1 MYNNKEHDDCIL
13 FYYKYL
19 YKEIEPLCQIKAQ
32 FITNSK
38 ASITFYL
45 II

>member
-13 FYYKYL
+13 FYYEYL
-19 YKEIEPLCQIKAQ
+19 YKEIEPLFDIKAQ
-32 FITNSK
+32 FITISK
-38 ASITFYL
+38 VSITFYL